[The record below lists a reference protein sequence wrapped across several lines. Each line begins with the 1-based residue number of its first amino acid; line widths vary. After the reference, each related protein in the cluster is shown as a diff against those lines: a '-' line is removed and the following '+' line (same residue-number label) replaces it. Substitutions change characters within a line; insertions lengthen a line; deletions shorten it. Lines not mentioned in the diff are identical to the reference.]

1 MSIRESFCPLCGEP
15 SAGDLCSRCRVGRTR
30 WMQASHRVECII
42 CPTCGS
48 RKTGAIWQDSPV
60 SREELTRDL
69 AIQAVRLISE
79 ARDAEYQV
87 TARERSPNRTI
98 ARVHVKA
105 NLFGVPVEDEAEVEV
120 VWRKETCDRCSRI
133 SGGYFEG
140 VIQVRAAGRAL
151 SPREQEFATRIACE
165 VEERLQEGGARLS
178 FISRMT
184 EEEGLDIVVGRSR
197 MGERIAQEIT
207 GALGGRYTVH
217 PKLTGE
223 KDGKRLYR
231 ITYSIRLPRLQ
242 KGDVVEVEGECLEVR
257 ETGKR
262 QLKVFHLGT
271 GSMTILPPSS
281 TFRLIGNV
289 RDALPA
295 LIAYT
300 EGRTAGIL
308 DPETFATR
316 EVRIPGWLKTEAGSQ
331 IRVLV
336 DRPGDRIVVV
346 G

>member
-1 MSIRESFCPLCGEP
+1 MSIRESFCPLCGQP
-15 SAGDLCSRCRVGRTR
+15 SAGDLCGRCRVGKTR
-30 WMQASHRVECII
+30 WMEASPRVECIT

-60 SREELTRDL
+60 SREELTREL
-69 AIQAVRLISE
+69 AIRAVRLIPE
-79 ARDAEYQV
+79 GRDAEFQV
-87 TARERSPNRTI
+87 TSRERSPNRTI
-98 ARVHVKA
+98 AKVQVKA
-105 NLFGVPVEDEAEVEV
+105 NVFGVPVADEAEVEV
-120 VWRKETCDRCSRI
+120 VWRGETCDRCSRI

-140 VIQVRAAGRAL
+140 VVQVRAAGRAL
-151 SPREQEFATRIACE
+151 SPREQEVATRIACE
-165 VEERLQEGGARLS
+165 VEERLKEGGARLS

-184 EEEGLDIVVGRSR
+184 GEEGLDIVVGQSR

-207 GALGGRYTVH
+207 AALGGRYTVH

-242 KGDVVEVEGECLEVR
+242 KGDVVEVEGDYLEVR

-281 TFRLIGNV
+281 TYRLVGNV
-289 RDALPA
+289 RDSVPA
-295 LIAYT
+295 LIAFI
-300 EGRTAGIL
+300 EGETAGIL

-316 EVRIPGWLKTEAGSQ
+316 EVRMPGWVKTATGSQ
-331 IRVLV
+331 VRVLP
-336 DRPGDRIVVV
+336 DKQTDRIVVV

>member
-1 MSIRESFCPLCGEP
+1 MSIRESICPLCGQP
-15 SAGDLCSRCRVGRTR
+15 SEGDLCDRCRVGKTR
-30 WMQASHRVECII
+30 WMEASSRVECTT

-60 SREELTRDL
+60 TREELTKELVVR
-69 AIQAVRLISE
+69 AVRLIPE
-79 ARDAEYQV
+79 ARDAEFQV
-87 TARERSPNRTI
+87 TSRDRSLNRTI
-98 ARVHVKA
+98 AKVRVKA
-105 NLFGVPVEDEAEVEV
+105 KVFGVPVEDEAEMEV
-120 VWRKETCDRCSRI
+120 VWRGETCDRCSRI

-140 VIQVRAAGRAL
+140 VVQVRAADRAL
-151 SPREQEFATRIACE
+151 SPREQEVATRIACD

-184 EEEGLDIVVGRSR
+184 EDEGLDIVVGQSS

-223 KDGKRLYR
+223 KDGKRLFR
-231 ITYSIRLPRLQ
+231 ITYSLRLPRFQ
-242 KGDVVEVEGECLEVR
+242 KGDVVEVDGEYLEVR

-281 TFRLIGNV
+281 TYRIVGNV
-289 RDALPA
+289 RDSIPA
-295 LIAYT
+295 LIAYI
-300 EGRTAGIL
+300 EGGTAGII
-308 DPETFATR
+308 DPGTFATR
-316 EVRIPGWLKTEAGSQ
+316 EVRIPGWVKAAAGSQ
-331 IRVLV
+331 VSVLP
-336 DRPGDRIVVV
+336 DRQADRIVIV